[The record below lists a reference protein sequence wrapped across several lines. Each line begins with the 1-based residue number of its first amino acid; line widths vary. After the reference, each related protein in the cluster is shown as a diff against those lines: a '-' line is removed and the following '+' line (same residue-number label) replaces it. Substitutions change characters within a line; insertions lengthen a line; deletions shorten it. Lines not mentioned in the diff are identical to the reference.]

1 MLNDLYSFSP
11 ATVQWMELS
20 PSGSIPSPRI
30 SMGFTSTADGM
41 LYVFGGWKNDGEKRV
56 TQNLE
61 KVAQGERLVHRICL
75 SSIVENQL
83 PC

>member
-1 MLNDLYSFSP
+1 
-11 ATVQWMELS
+11 
-20 PSGSIPSPRI
+20 
-30 SMGFTSTADGM
+30 MGFTSTADGM
-41 LYVFGGWKNDGEKRV
+41 LYVFGGWNNDGEKRV

-75 SSIVENQL
+75 PSIVENQL